1 MTAWGGAALA
11 FYAIHAGQHLVR
23 GHPEDLLWA
32 CHLGAVLVGVGIL
45 IRSATLNA
53 VGFLWLCM
61 GTALWA
67 IDLSAGGEFIPTSLL
82 THVGGLAVG
91 GVGVF
96 RLGMPRHAWWK
107 AILAFLI
114 LQQLSRWF
122 TSAETNVNLAFGVA
136 SGWEDVFPS
145 HLAYLAL
152 LVAVG
157 AAAFFGVERAARG
170 LLGTRV
176 PQPGP
181 GGS

>member
-1 MTAWGGAALA
+1 
-11 FYAIHAGQHLVR
+11 
-23 GHPEDLLWA
+23 
-32 CHLGAVLVGVGIL
+32 
-45 IRSATLNA
+45 
-53 VGFLWLCM
+53 
-61 GTALWA
+61 
-67 IDLSAGGEFIPTSLL
+67 
-82 THVGGLAVG
+82 
-91 GVGVF
+91 VF

>member
-1 MTAWGGAALA
+1 MTAWGGAALV
-11 FYAIHAGQHLVR
+11 FYAIHGGQHLVR

-32 CHLGAVLVGVGIL
+32 CHLGAVLVGVGLL

-61 GTALWA
+61 GTTLWV
-67 IDLSAGGEFIPTSLL
+67 IDLAGGGEFIPTSLL

-91 GVGVF
+91 GVGVVG
-96 RLGMPRHAWWK
+96 LGMPRHAWWK

-114 LQQLSRWF
+114 LQQLSRWL
-122 TSAETNVNLAFGVA
+122 TPAETNVNLAFRVA
-136 SGWEDVFPS
+136 SGWEDVFAS

-157 AAAFFGVERAARG
+157 AAAFFGIERAARQI
-170 LLGTRV
+170 LGARHAN
-176 PQPGP
+176 